1 MDHILELLLVP
12 NKFIKLGALTMEH
25 LDRSSLQPSGR
36 HRQDLGLQTDGK
48 EAQGAHHQQPHN
60 KGL

>member
-1 MDHILELLLVP
+1 MGYILEFLLVP
-12 NKFIKLGALTMEH
+12 SKFIKLGALTMEH

-36 HRQDLGLQTDGK
+36 HRQDLGLQTGEK
-48 EAQGAHHQQPHN
+48 EAQRAHHQQPHN